1 MFGMHPLLAETATT
15 GAMVESAI
23 SWIDWLVV
31 AGYICGVVGLGLWV
45 GLRRRASEGAG
56 YFLAEK
62 SLTWPVIGLALFST
76 NISTIHL
83 VGLAQSGYTT
93 GLAYGNFEWMAP
105 FTLIILSLFFAP
117 FYLRSKVTTLPDF
130 LEKRY
135 CRPCRDWLAAIS
147 ILSAVFVHLGF
158 TLFTGVVVLEG
169 FLLNDLVANPAAWR
183 WVTLCVIGGLA
194 GLYTIVGGLMA
205 VVLTESLDTIVL
217 LVGAICITIFGFVAV
232 GGWDGLEKAMA
243 ELAEAKQLAQ
253 TSPELAAEAS
263 PINPHEIP
271 DNVGKHLSIVRPH
284 GDTSTLPW
292 YSVLLGYPVI
302 GIWYWCTDQT
312 IVQRVLGAKNENHAR
327 VGPLFAGF
335 IKVLPVFIF
344 VLPGIICLTMI
355 HQGQMGTLPVMLDK
369 AGQPIL
375 DAVTGQPIPNTK
387 ATLDTLIKGLLP
399 TGLKGLMAAAL
410 LAALMSTVSGA
421 LNSIATLFSY
431 DLYKR
436 WRPDTS
442 DRKLV
447 GIGRIVTGC
456 AMVAAIAWSPYVE
469 KLGGIFDGLNK
480 MITFIAPPI
489 TALFLLGVFWR
500 KATGRAALVTAW
512 FGTLLGLVTFLL
524 TFLGT
529 LDAFEPFGTLDTW
542 TKHLGF
548 QIPFLLIGF
557 YLFIVCSIVL
567 VLHSYSRRLT
577 IRISAAG
584 TIVGAVG
591 AIAIAA
597 GALDL
602 LAAQTTTAASDA
614 LLVYPTWLPW
624 VLVPGFLFGVSS
636 PILLLITLLVPD
648 QPESPERDELVWKSP
663 LEPLRGQ
670 AWRGIGNFRV
680 LTVVL
685 FVTMIVFYWLFS

>member
-1 MFGMHPLLAETATT
+1 MSGSSLLFAATGTAVTT
-15 GAMVESAI
+15 VGSGI
-23 SWIDWLVV
+23 SWVDWLVV
-31 AGYICGVVGLGLWV
+31 AGYFCGVVGLGLV
-45 GLRRRASEGAG
+45 GGLRRRSSEGAG
-56 YFLAEK
+56 YFLAQQ

-83 VGLAQSGYTT
+83 GGLAQSGYNT

-117 FYLRSKVTTLPDF
+117 FYLRSRVTTLPDF

-169 FLLNDLVANPAAWR
+169 FLLNDLVADPAAWR

-243 ELAEAKQLAQ
+243 ELAEVKQLAEKRPEQ
-253 TSPELAAEAS
+253 AAAMPTSPIQ
-263 PINPHEIP
+263 PKDVP
-271 DNVGKHLSIVRPH
+271 DNVGRHLTIVRPH

-292 YSVLLGYPVI
+292 YAVLLGYPVL

-344 VLPGIICLTMI
+344 VLPGVICLAMI
-355 HQGQMGTLPVMLDK
+355 HQGKMGTLPTMLDK
-369 AGQPIL
+369 E
-375 DAVTGQPIPNTK
+375 TGQFVPNTK
-387 ATLDTLIKGLLP
+387 AVLDTLIKGVLP

-442 DRKLV
+442 DRQLV
-447 GIGRIVTGC
+447 AIGRIVTGC
-456 AMVAAIAWSPYVE
+456 AMVAAIVWSPYVE
-469 KLGGIFDGLNK
+469 KLGGIFDGINK
-480 MITFIAPPI
+480 MIAFIAPPI
-489 TALFLLGVFWR
+489 TALFLWGVFSR
-500 KATGRAALVTAW
+500 KATGRAALTTAW
-512 FGTLLGLVTFLL
+512 FGTLLGLLTFLL
-524 TFLGT
+524 TF
-529 LDAFEPFGTLDTW
+529 FGKIDEW
-542 TKHLGF
+542 TKQIGF
-548 QIPFLLIGF
+548 KVPFLMAGF
-557 YLFIVCSIVL
+557 YLFVVCSIVL
-567 VLHSYSRRLT
+567 AVSSYSRRLT
-577 IRISAAG
+577 LQLTVVG
-584 TIVGAVG
+584 TILGVVATV
-591 AIAIAA
+591 AIFAGGLNLLATEPTIAA
-597 GALDL
+597 TD
-602 LAAQTTTAASDA
+602 TAAA
-614 LLVYPTWLPW
+614 EMVYPAWLPW
-624 VLVPGFLFGVSS
+624 VLVPGFLYCISS
-636 PILLLITLLVPD
+636 PLLLLVTLLVPE
-648 QPESPERDELVWKSP
+648 QPESPERDSLVWKSP
-663 LEPLRGQ
+663 LDPLRGQ

-680 LTVVL
+680 LTVLL
-685 FVTMIVFYWLFS
+685 FVTMVVLYWLFS